1 MKTGVPRHIGFI
13 PDGNRRWAEERGLPK
28 EEGYAFGIGPGL
40 SLYERC
46 REIGVSE
53 VSIYGFTR
61 DNTKRPAVQK
71 RAFAEACVRYAE
83 ELTKRGA
90 ALLVL
95 GDETSAVF
103 PQELRVF
110 RDRQGDGTK
119 VNLLVNY
126 GWDWDINGLKNGGLR
141 SAPVS
146 RLDLIVRWGGGRRL
160 SGFLPIQSVYAD
172 FFIVDAYWPDFDMAQ
187 FDAALDWFRGQDS
200 TLGG

>member
-1 MKTGVPRHIGFI
+1 MKTGVPQHIGFI
-13 PDGNRRWAEERGLPK
+13 PDGNRRWAEKKGLSK

-46 REIGVSE
+46 REMGVGE
-53 VSIYGFTR
+53 ISIYGFTR
-61 DNTKRPAVQK
+61 DNTKRPAAQK

-95 GDETSAVF
+95 GDERSSVF
-103 PQELRVF
+103 PQELRIF
-110 RDRQGDGTK
+110 RDRQGEGTK

-141 SAPVS
+141 SALVS

-172 FFIVDAYWPDFDMAQ
+172 FFIVDAYWPDFDMEQ
-187 FDAALDWFRGQDS
+187 FDAALRWFRGQDS